1 MDKYLIKMG
10 SQIKGPVTLKTLKD
24 LDVSADTLVCK
35 VGENNWVPIVE
46 IDELLSGESGQI
58 DDASTSAKGFS
69 YSDEDASEDNV
80 TKNKKHQ
87 DFSNSIKSQNESSDD
102 SSSLQELSPRAEET
116 TPKYQ
121 SLYVFSIVLLV
132 FSVILGVL
140 CVRDLW
146 WNEAL
151 IIGVIPFILTFIVVL
166 RMSQIRKANLSNES
180 GDEIKMVKNC
190 RWMIGVSVV
199 LSLLSL
205 LIYETNF

>member
-24 LDVSADTLVCK
+24 LDVSADTLVCE

-87 DFSNSIKSQNESSDD
+87 DFSNSIKSQTESSDD
-102 SSSLQELSPRAEET
+102 SSSLQKLSPRAEET

-121 SLYVFSIVLLV
+121 SLYVFSIILLV
-132 FSVILGVL
+132 FSIILGVL
-140 CVRDLW
+140 CIGDLW

-151 IIGVIPFILTFIVVL
+151 IIGVIPFILTLIVVVRL
-166 RMSQIRKANLSNES
+166 SKIRKSNFRNKS
-180 GDEIKMVKNC
+180 DDINKTVKKC
-190 RWMIGVSVV
+190 KWMIGVSVV

-205 LIYETNF
+205 LIY

>member
-1 MDKYLIKMG
+1 M
-10 SQIKGPVTLKTLKD
+10 
-24 LDVSADTLVCK
+24 CK
-35 VGENNWVPIVE
+35 VGENNWMPIVE

-58 DDASTSAKGFS
+58 DDAFTSAKGSS
-69 YSDEDASEDNV
+69 YSDADASENNV

-87 DFSNSIKSQNESSDD
+87 DFPNSIKSQTESSDD
-102 SSSLQELSPRAEET
+102 PSSLQELSPRAEET

-151 IIGVIPFILTFIVVL
+151 IIGVIPFILTLIVVL
-166 RMSQIRKANLSNES
+166 RLSQIRKANFSNES

-205 LIYETNF
+205 LIYVN

>member
-87 DFSNSIKSQNESSDD
+87 DFSNSIKSQTESSAD
-102 SSSLQELSPRAEET
+102 SSSPQELLPRAEET
-116 TPKYQ
+116 MSKYQ
-121 SLYVFSIVLLV
+121 PLYVFSIVLLV
-132 FSVILGVL
+132 FSIILGVL
-140 CVRDLW
+140 CVGDLW

-151 IIGVIPFILTFIVVL
+151 IIGVIPFILTLIVVVRL
-166 RMSQIRKANLSNES
+166 SKIRKSNFGNKS
-180 GDEIKMVKNC
+180 DDINKTVKKC
-190 RWMIGVSVV
+190 KWMISISIV

-205 LIYETNF
+205 IIFAY